1 MKIECALKFLV
12 LDHIFKARFII
23 ILLDI
28 KSSNRIHFK
37 DYFLILDNE
46 VIFFFPKESNQ
57 NKRHSPFHDA
67 AELNLLLTASQ
78 ALCS

>member
-1 MKIECALKFLV
+1 MKIECAFKFLV
-12 LDHIFKARFII
+12 LDRIFKARLII

-46 VIFFFPKESNQ
+46 VIFFPPRKAIKIRDTPLSMMLQ
-57 NKRHSPFHDA
+57 N
-67 AELNLLLTASQ
+67 
-78 ALCS
+78 